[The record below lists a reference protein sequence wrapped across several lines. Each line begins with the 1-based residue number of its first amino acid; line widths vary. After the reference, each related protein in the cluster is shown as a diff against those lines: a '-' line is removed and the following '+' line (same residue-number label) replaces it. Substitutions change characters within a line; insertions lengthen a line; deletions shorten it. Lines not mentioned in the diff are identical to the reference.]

1 MQWRHYWISEIA
13 FAFKENSADAFL
25 FGCFSRIELIS
36 SLGFEANK
44 KEEFRCRMLLMFV
57 VLYNS
62 LAIYSLKFYLN
73 MILDHRLII
82 SQYLHDSSYYFLFLF
97 GPEPLELLFSRRFL
111 RSRDLD
117 LDLLV
122 PSFDLCVP
130 AF

>member
-1 MQWRHYWISEIA
+1 
-13 FAFKENSADAFL
+13 
-25 FGCFSRIELIS
+25 
-36 SLGFEANK
+36 
-44 KEEFRCRMLLMFV
+44 
-57 VLYNS
+57 
-62 LAIYSLKFYLN
+62 

-97 GPEPLELLFSRRFL
+97 RPEPLELLLSRRFL

-122 PSFDLCVP
+122 PSFDLCFP